1 MTRTRRTHSTC
12 CCCGEQKPL
21 AQFRPLDFQSL
32 SIHDRILRD
41 HPEAGSGALVC
52 LDCISAYRLG
62 LVREALQEEKGELAQ
77 VEQDVL
83 ASLAE
88 EEMVARNADTEFDE
102 KLSLGQRL
110 SDRMASFG
118 GSWGFIGAFGAVMA
132 VWILYNSL
140 ASASFDPF
148 PYILLNLCLSCL
160 AAIQA
165 PIIMMSQNRQEA
177 RDRARSVNDY
187 RINLKAEI
195 EIRSLHAKLDSL
207 ISHQWQRLLEI
218 QELQTEML
226 AERDKKDG

>member
-1 MTRTRRTHSTC
+1 MTQTRRTDLSC
-12 CCCGEQKPL
+12 CCCGAQKPL
-21 AQFRPLDFQSL
+21 SQVRPLDFQSPP
-32 SIHDRILRD
+32 IHARILRD
-41 HPEAGSGALVC
+41 HPQAGPGEHVC
-52 LDCISAYRLG
+52 LDCISAYRLA
-62 LVREALQEEKGELAQ
+62 LVREALEAEKGELAQ

-88 EEMVARNADTEFDE
+88 EEMVARNADAEFDE
-102 KLSLGQRL
+102 KLSVGQRL
-110 SDRMASFG
+110 SDRMAGFG
-118 GSWGFIGAFGAVMA
+118 GSWAFIGAFGAVLA
-132 VWILYNSL
+132 LWILYNSL

-148 PYILLNLCLSCL
+148 PFILLNLVLSCL

-165 PIIMMSQNRQEA
+165 PVIMMSQNRQEA

-218 QELQTEML
+218 QELQMEML
-226 AERDKKDG
+226 ADREKQ